1 MKWARYS
8 YVPEAP
14 TEGLRDVKLSKVTRP
29 VRSKALDLRLSVS
42 KAPVSRQRRA
52 ERGQGQQRDK
62 MTKMETTEKDRGVLD
77 EGRAGSTAG
86 VGPGSSLR
94 PPPAGLVLAPS
105 PCL

>member
-1 MKWARYS
+1 M
-8 YVPEAP
+8 
-14 TEGLRDVKLSKVTRP
+14 KLSKVTRP

-42 KAPVSRQRRA
+42 KAPVSCQWRA
-52 ERGQGQQRDK
+52 ESGQGQQWDK

-94 PPPAGLVLAPS
+94 PPRWPGPGSLSLFVNSGVALGEARGLFQP
-105 PCL
+105 

>member
-1 MKWARYS
+1 M
-8 YVPEAP
+8 
-14 TEGLRDVKLSKVTRP
+14 KLSKVTRP

-52 ERGQGQQRDK
+52 ESGQGQQRDE

-86 VGPGSSLR
+86 VGPGSSLH
-94 PPPAGLVLAPS
+94 PPRWPGPGSLSLFVNSGVTLGEARGLFQP
-105 PCL
+105 